1 MDSAP
6 KKKDKKPTNL
16 AFLTDYVNQIL
27 LPLLHLLPLYLCL
40 TARLPKRTPS
50 IESRTTVCY
59 VQLPTNASR
68 RTYLLGRTVSV
79 SILKYV
85 CVLSLLTYTY
95 VPIDGTYAFRQY
107 SYRRIGG
114 HDQKIRALC
123 ALSDTLVR
131 RKCKPIAAS
140 SFFRDSTPHDSP
152 QPLPMYYGIGS
163 THWARPDRTPT
174 T

>member
-1 MDSAP
+1 MHP

-27 LPLLHLLPLYLCL
+27 VPLLHPLPLYLCL
-40 TARLPKRTPS
+40 TACLPKRTPS

-59 VQLPTNASR
+59 VQLPTNASWHM
-68 RTYLLGRTVSV
+68 YLLGIGLYLKVRMC
-79 SILKYV
+79 SIITYIHVCTNRWYV
-85 CVLSLLTYTY
+85 CFLSICNCLEKNCIQYEFMNFLDSYH
-95 VPIDGTYAFRQY
+95 PI
-107 SYRRIGG
+107 SG

-131 RKCKPIAAS
+131 KVQTANLSQVPV
-140 SFFRDSTPHDSP
+140 FFILLQYVCTVH
-152 QPLPMYYGIGS
+152 
-163 THWARPDRTPT
+163 T